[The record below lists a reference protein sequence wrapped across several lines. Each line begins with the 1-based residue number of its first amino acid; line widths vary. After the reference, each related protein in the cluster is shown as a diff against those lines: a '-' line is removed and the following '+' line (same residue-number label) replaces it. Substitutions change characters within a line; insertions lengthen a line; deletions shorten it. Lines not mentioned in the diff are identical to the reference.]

1 MMSRQTIALQN
12 LSNGTVAR
20 VPVRQ
25 NVYALEQVPRTAVR
39 VVALD
44 SDNTPLT

>member
-1 MMSRQTIALQN
+1 MMSRQQSLCKN
-12 LSNGTVAR
+12 LSNETVAR

-25 NVYALEQVPRTAVR
+25 NVYALKQVPRTAVR